1 MQCAISLATYSRFL
15 ASYINALLYL
25 VLIKLRLRVFNR
37 LNLKVIVSC
46 RYIVRALVLYIYLFV
61 LASIKRLSKTS
72 RQGEVVPSLVVSIN
86 SNKYYVSAFYN

>member
-1 MQCAISLATYSRFL
+1 MQYTISLVTYPRFL
-15 ASYINALLYL
+15 ASCINVLLYL

-46 RYIVRALVLYIYLFV
+46 RYTAYALVLYIYLSV

-72 RQGEVVPSLVVSIN
+72 
-86 SNKYYVSAFYN
+86 K